1 MNNEYNETIKKT
13 LVIVINIVTT
23 MYPNRLELIIN
34 KKIRAKKLGYML
46 HSVKKSQYVGN
57 LTQNCSLHNNNRIS
71 GNKIVLSIG
80 A

>member
-1 MNNEYNETIKKT
+1 MNNEYNEIIKKT
-13 LVIVINIVTT
+13 LVIVINIVPTT
-23 MYPNRLELIIN
+23 YPNRLELIIN
-34 KKIRAKKLGYML
+34 KKISAKNYML